1 MWARPI
7 VPSDTPELAEAIRTA
22 DSATLYAR
30 FLGGTPTI
38 TNTVLDRLTHLDYV
52 SRFALVAFARGR
64 GIGVARYAAEPPT
77 DDGSTQAEIAVVVA
91 PDWRR
96 AGLATRLVELLAHR
110 AQECGITHFT
120 ALFFAENLPV
130 MELARAVDARVAIAK
145 GTAEL
150 HAPLFAPIDA
160 ITPRPDA
167 DPTPPPT
174 S

>member
-1 MWARPI
+1 M
-7 VPSDTPELAEAIRTA
+7 
-22 DSATLYAR
+22 
-30 FLGGTPTI
+30 
-38 TNTVLDRLTHLDYV
+38 
-52 SRFALVAFARGR
+52 
-64 GIGVARYAAEPPT
+64 
-77 DDGSTQAEIAVVVA
+77 
-91 PDWRR
+91 
-96 AGLATRLVELLAHR
+96 ATRLVELLAHR

-130 MELARAVDARVAIAK
+130 MELARAGDARVAIAK